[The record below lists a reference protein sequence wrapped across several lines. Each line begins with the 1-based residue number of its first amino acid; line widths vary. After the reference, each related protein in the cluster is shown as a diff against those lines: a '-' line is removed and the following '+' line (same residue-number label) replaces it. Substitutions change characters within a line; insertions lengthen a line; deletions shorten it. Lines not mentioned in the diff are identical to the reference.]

1 MSTISQFDTQ
11 GVRLW
16 DKPQPD
22 TFARVTFQRPFVA
35 PPRLPHG
42 IRQLDISTDANIRVK
57 STINDITKTSAEYHI
72 TSWFDTTLYSGA
84 VNSLNLAPANLE
96 FQNGEHTRN
105 LIANPQDPAST
116 RINFERPF
124 VTPPKVVVFFNLI
137 DLDKGRNWRL
147 KTSATSIDEKGFTL
161 NIETWG
167 DTILY
172 AAQAGWIAYPEDKT
186 HIFST
191 SVNTQEVRSW
201 DKPQSQ
207 NNKAISFGDV
217 EFWKNPNV
225 FVALNMFDLGC
236 GHNFRLTAFVDQVTQ
251 QGLTWH
257 LDSWS
262 DTVLYSAGAS
272 IIAVN

>member
-1 MSTISQFDTQ
+1 MSTVSQFDTQ
-11 GVRLW
+11 SIRLRN
-16 DKPQPD
+16 KPQHD
-22 TFARVTFQRPFVA
+22 TFIQVSFQRPFVA

-42 IRQLDISTDANIRVK
+42 IRQLDISSDAEIRVK
-57 STINDITKTSAEYHI
+57 STINDITEASAVCHI
-72 TSWFDTTLYSGA
+72 DSWHDSTLYSGA

-96 FQNGEHTRN
+96 FQNGEHTRS
-105 LIANPQDPAST
+105 LTANPQDPAST

-147 KTSATSIDEKGFTL
+147 KTSATGIDEKGFTL
-161 NIETWG
+161 NIETWD
-167 DTILY
+167 DTILN
-172 AAQAGWIAYPEDKT
+172 AAGVGWIAYPEDRT

-191 SVNTQEVRSW
+191 SVDTAEVRSW
-201 DKPQSQ
+201 KTPQTQTS
-207 NNKAISFGDV
+207 KAISFGDV

-225 FVALNMFDLGC
+225 FVALNKFDLGR
-236 GHNFRLTAFVDQVTQ
+236 GHNFRLTAFVDHVTQ

-257 LDSWS
+257 LDSWD

-272 IIAVN
+272 ILAVN